1 MLRPQFLTILRD
13 NSKEQII
20 VNQQMWGRQQKA
32 TTEKLY
38 CLEKEKKYNQ
48 RKNKRVKYG
57 RTQPSTLSSMLET
70 LCNKQRSCDGQR
82 PLDRIWNHVRD
93 RSPRTPQG
101 LFLNRLSVVR
111 EQYRKKWVALFSRVG
126 PGLHKKYE
134 LSMSMNCSLIFLTA
148 AEVRPAASMSC
159 CLKFLVMG
167 SKPST
172 VREHKYPFP

>member
-57 RTQPSTLSSMLET
+57 RT
-70 LCNKQRSCDGQR
+70 
-82 PLDRIWNHVRD
+82 
-93 RSPRTPQG
+93 
-101 LFLNRLSVVR
+101 
-111 EQYRKKWVALFSRVG
+111 
-126 PGLHKKYE
+126 
-134 LSMSMNCSLIFLTA
+134 
-148 AEVRPAASMSC
+148 
-159 CLKFLVMG
+159 
-167 SKPST
+167 
-172 VREHKYPFP
+172 